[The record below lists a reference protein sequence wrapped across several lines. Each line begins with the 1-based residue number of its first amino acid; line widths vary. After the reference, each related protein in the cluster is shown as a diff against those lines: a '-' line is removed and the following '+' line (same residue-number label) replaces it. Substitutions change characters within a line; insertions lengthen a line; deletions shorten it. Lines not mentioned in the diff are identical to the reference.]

1 MARLIDSSVL
11 IEIERRNQIDTDF
24 VTVAAGE
31 SIAAAAI
38 TAAEILAGAEVRR
51 LSRDH
56 HRIAADTQR
65 ILQHVRILPFDV
77 QEARIY
83 AALFTQ
89 LRSAGQMVGAF
100 DLLIAATAIAN
111 DCSVV
116 TLNPR
121 EFNRIPG
128 LNVIAPDW

>member
-1 MARLIDSSVL
+1 VARLIDSSVL
-11 IEIERRNQIDTDF
+11 IEIERRNQIDIDF
-24 VTVAAGE
+24 ATVAAGE

-51 LSRDH
+51 SSRDH
-56 HRIAADTQR
+56 HRITVDIQR
-65 ILQHVRILPFDV
+65 ILQHVRVLPFDIH
-77 QEARIY
+77 EAQIY

-89 LRSAGQMVGAF
+89 LRSIGQMVGAF

-116 TLNPR
+116 TLNQR
-121 EFNRIPG
+121 EFKRIPG
-128 LNVIAPDW
+128 LDVIAPDW